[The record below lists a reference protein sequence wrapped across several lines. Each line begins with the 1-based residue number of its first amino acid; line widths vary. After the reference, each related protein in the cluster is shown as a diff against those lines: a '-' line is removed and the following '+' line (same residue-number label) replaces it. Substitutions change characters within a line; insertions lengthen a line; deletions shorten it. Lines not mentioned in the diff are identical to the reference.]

1 MPGEFERIAQIEDP
15 YALLRAAT
23 ERLAEAQQEVT
34 ELARLRRRLIQ
45 ELHAQGMS
53 YAQIAAAAGLSRG
66 RIHQIRHTG
75 PAPEGAFLGTGEVT
89 VVTPLR
95 PDPASDRTYVA
106 LDDLTTGK
114 RLEELARTFDLSVNY
129 DHVSLTG
136 EIDLNRSGLLVI
148 CGPRMSEAM
157 RQAYEKDPVLEWER
171 DEVGWLL
178 RDTRSGKEFRSG
190 QESDPQRPYDIG
202 YLGRLPRP
210 DGQGSIIAIAG
221 IHPEGS
227 LGVVHLLT
235 SDIGSLWGQVGNDR
249 FSAVV
254 GTEYDPVTHEPVRTE
269 LLTPLYRHD
278 GEAG

>member
-1 MPGEFERIAQIEDP
+1 
-15 YALLRAAT
+15 
-23 ERLAEAQQEVT
+23 VT

-45 ELHAQGMS
+45 DLHAQGMS
-53 YAQIAAAAGLSRG
+53 YAQIAQAAGLSRG

-75 PAPEGAFLGTGEVT
+75 PAPEGAFLGSGTVT

-129 DHVSLTG
+129 DHVSLSG
-136 EIDLNRSGLLVI
+136 EIDLDRPGLLVI

-157 RQAYEKDPVLEWER
+157 RLTYAKDPVIAWER

-178 RDTRSGKEFRSG
+178 RDTCTGEGYRSG
-190 QESDPQRPYDIG
+190 QEQDPARPYDIG

-210 DGQGSIIAIAG
+210 DGKGTLLAIAG
-221 IHPEGS
+221 VHPEGS

-235 SDIGSLWGQVGNDR
+235 TDIGALWGQVADGP
-249 FSAVV
+249 FSVVV
-254 GTEYDPVTHEPVRTE
+254 GTEYDPATHEPIRTE

-278 GEAG
+278 EDRSEGS